1 MLASEGVIRVSDTSS
16 VGEARRRV
24 RQFSDEVSLNASDS
38 EKAAII
44 VVELA
49 TNLVR
54 YAQEGEILLQSGANG
69 QKRWVDILSV
79 DRGPG
84 MRDSAR
90 CLQDGHSTGGGSGTG
105 LGAVR
110 RLSAEFDLYSEVPSG
125 SVAPSGTAA
134 PSGTVVFARVVDQQP
149 IRSSPPTFTWAVV
162 TRPAPYENLCGD
174 SWRIAERSGELAI
187 LLADGLGH
195 GPEAARAAE
204 EASAAFEGDPF
215 TSTTGIID
223 RANVR
228 MRGTRGGAVATARIE
243 ASNRLMKYSGV
254 GNISGYLH
262 SANGEN
268 GRGLFSHNGTVGHQM
283 RKVQEFD
290 YPCADQSLL
299 VMHSDGL
306 QSRWSLEPYAGL
318 LFRHPGVVAGVLYRD
333 FTRGRDDVTVAVVR
347 MSLAQGN

>member
-1 MLASEGVIRVSDTSS
+1 MLASQGLITVSDTSS

-24 RQFSDEVSLNASDS
+24 RQFCDEVSLNESDG

-54 YAQEGEILLQSGANG
+54 YGQGGEILLQSGANG
-69 QKRWVDILSV
+69 GKRWVDITSV

-90 CLQDGHSTGGGSGTG
+90 CLQDGHSTGGGCGTG

-110 RLSAEFDLYSEVPSG
+110 RLSTEFDLYSE
-125 SVAPSGTAA
+125 APA
-134 PSGTVVFARVVDQQP
+134 GTVVFSRVVDRQ
-149 IRSSPPTFTWAVV
+149 STSLSPPAFSWGVIA
-162 TRPAPYENLCGD
+162 RPAPHEDLCGD

-187 LLADGLGH
+187 MLADGLGH

-204 EASAAFEGDPF
+204 EATAAFDGDPF
-215 TSTTGIID
+215 APTTSIID

-228 MRGTRGGAVATARIE
+228 MQGTRGGAVATARIE
-243 ASNRLMKYSGV
+243 APNRLMKYSGV

-262 SANGEN
+262 SGNGEN

-306 QSRWSLEPYAGL
+306 QSRWSLELYPGL
-318 LFRHPGVVAGVLYRD
+318 LFRHPAVVAGILCRD

-347 MSLAQGN
+347 TSLAQGA